1 MLAPSKSLLFSFF
14 FLTIGKMDLPLIF
27 NREDSIPQYDVK
39 KKNFKIS
46 SRQSYN
52 NFFLDTIDRLIY
64 NT

>member
-1 MLAPSKSLLFSFF
+1 
-14 FLTIGKMDLPLIF
+14 MDLPLIF

-39 KKNFKIS
+39 KKKFKIS
-46 SRQSYN
+46 SHQSYN

>member
-39 KKNFKIS
+39 KKKLKLVLI
-46 SRQSYN
+46 RVITI
-52 NFFLDTIDRLIY
+52 FFLDTIGRL
-64 NT
+64 T